1 MGGIV
6 FGAPYVPP
14 APPGSVWQALPLT
27 WTGWDGSEWNMS
39 DPDSGLVLLAGAR
52 GFGMPPMQHWRSQS
66 PAVPGARWRGAV
78 ADSRE
83 VFWPVKVWKDT
94 GAQDWVVRDRA
105 FWRTLDPQKT
115 GTWTVTL
122 PDGSRRSLTLRLKDD
137 GNPVWNLMPTLY
149 GWAHYGI
156 TLTADDPFWA
166 GDPVQRSW
174 AAPGAGT
181 DFFNGASKAP
191 TFNIASANTLDTA
204 TLSNPGDVDA
214 YLKWTAYGPFTSVTV
229 GVNGSTVVAPI
240 TATAGQVLTIDTD
253 PSVLAATL
261 DGTDVT
267 AQLTSSEFVP
277 LPPGEDVTLSLA
289 MSGTGYIAASFT
301 PKYYRAW

>member
-1 MGGIV
+1 MAGLVYGV
-6 FGAPYVPP
+6 PYVPP
-14 APPGSVWQALPLT
+14 LPEGAAWGALPLK
-27 WTGWDGSEWNMS
+27 WTGWDGSEWEMS
-39 DPDSGLVLLAGAR
+39 DPASGIVLLSGAR

-83 VFWPVKVWKDT
+83 VFWPLKIWNDA
-94 GAQDWVVRDRA
+94 GSLEWVELDRA

-115 GTWTVTL
+115 GTWTATL
-122 PDGSRRSLTLRLKDD
+122 PDGSRRYLTLRLKDD
-137 GNPVWNLMPTLY
+137 GNTVWDRIPTLY

-166 GDPVQRSW
+166 GDVIQRSW
-174 AAPGAGT
+174 APSTGT
-181 DFFNGASKAP
+181 DFFNGSSQAP

-204 TLSNPGDVDA
+204 VLSNPGDVDA
-214 YLKWTAYGPFTSVTV
+214 YLQWQAYGPFTSVTV

-240 TATAGQVLTIDTD
+240 TASAGQVLTIDSD

-267 AQLTSSEFVP
+267 SQLTSSEFVA
-277 LPPGEDVTLSLA
+277 LPPGENVTLTLA
-289 MSGTGYIAASFT
+289 MAGTGYIAASFT